1 MGIMNTGKSGTAA
14 LLAAGTSYPRY
25 CDIGS
30 GSGSFNISDTAL
42 QAYVRQADYSSRDAS
57 TARQVSWVYD
67 YNSVIMSGTLMTEFG
82 ITGTSGAG
90 AGEPWNREAFSAIT
104 FDGTNELQIQVT
116 YQIY

>member
-1 MGIMNTGKSGTAA
+1 MNTGKSGTAA

-30 GSGSFNISDTAL
+30 GSGSFNISDSGLKAV
-42 QAYVRQADYSSRDAS
+42 YDQADYSSIDSS
-57 TARQVSWVYD
+57 TAREVSWTYD
-67 YNSVIMSGTLMTEFG
+67 FNSVEMSGNTLLEFG
-82 ITGTSGAG
+82 LTGTSGAG
-90 AGEPWNREAFSAIT
+90 AGDTWNREAFSSIT